1 MNILR
6 LQTWTHTRK
15 KKKKERVLPYVSDK
29 GNPSRRVDD
38 LLTAQNMEEGNEA
51 TAEQKLSV

>member
-15 KKKKERVLPYVSDK
+15 KKKKRVLPYVSDE
-29 GNPSRRVDD
+29 GNSSRRGDD
-38 LLTAQNMEEGNEA
+38 LLTAQNMEEENEA
-51 TAEQKLSV
+51 TAKQKLSV